1 MKKAAIILFTALL
14 PALLRAQEAQLTEK
28 PSVMISL
35 VPQYAFQSGFR
46 IDVDFPLNNHHW
58 LQLAPVFYAGNNVEM
73 SITTADKL
81 AGIGLH
87 AYQRFYPDQLRDHSQ
102 PYLAWG
108 PTYQFYALDYKV
120 RKGNLIINKHN
131 NINRLGVDLTG
142 GFVMHSST
150 FFFDFYAGA
159 GIRQAFLSGDEETG
173 EKFNDTF
180 LDFGYSGVILVAGVR
195 IGTSIKK
202 SNQK

>member
-1 MKKAAIILFTALL
+1 MRKVAFIFILSLL
-14 PALLRAQEAQLTEK
+14 PALLPAQNEMMTVK

-46 IDVDFPLNNHHW
+46 VDVDLPLNDHHW

-81 AGIGLH
+81 GGVALH
-87 AYQRFYPDQLRDHSQ
+87 AFHRFYPDPVRDRWQ

-108 PTYQFYALDYKV
+108 PSFQYYALDYKV
-120 RKGNLIINKHN
+120 RNGNIRTDKHTNIIR
-131 NINRLGVDLTG
+131 IGMDLTG
-142 GFVMHSST
+142 GMVAHGST

-159 GIRQAFLSGDEETG
+159 GIRQAFLSGDKDTG

-180 LDFGYSGVILVAGVR
+180 LDFGYSGVLLVAGVR
-195 IGTSIKK
+195 VGISIKK
-202 SNQK
+202 SKQP